1 MELID
6 RIKAPTPKFWRKFRN
21 TAGVIAGIAG
31 ALIVAPIALPVGVI
45 TALTYVAVVGGAVA
59 GTAQLT
65 KEDNA
70 EGTR

>member
-1 MELID
+1 MENEILN

-65 KEDNA
+65 KEDA
-70 EGTR
+70 GK

>member
-1 MELID
+1 MENEILN

-31 ALIVAPIALPVGVI
+31 ALIVAPIAWPVGAI
-45 TALTYVAVVGGAVA
+45 TAFTYIAVVGGAVA

-65 KEDNA
+65 KED
-70 EGTR
+70 TSK

>member
-1 MELID
+1 MENEILN

-31 ALIVAPIALPVGVI
+31 ALVVGGIALPVGVV
-45 TALTYVAVVGGAVA
+45 TALTYIAVVGGAVA

-65 KEDNA
+65 KEDK
-70 EGTR
+70 

>member
-6 RIKAPTPKFWRKFRN
+6 RIKAPTPKWWKKFRN
-21 TAGVIAGIAG
+21 TASVIAGIAG
-31 ALIVAPIALPVGVI
+31 ALIVAPIALPVGVV

-65 KEDNA
+65 KEDK
-70 EGTR
+70 